1 MLLHR
6 NITPKDRSLPKNS
19 NDISL
24 LCARKK
30 KNYYS
35 SDIVHCAQP
44 SDADLYACG
53 YGQVADE
60 CRIHSGTWAV
70 SKNAFPS
77 CRYTAATRRIRA
89 RTNARD
95 RRCASN
101 KAAYNKRK
109 MSHVAITIPFMRRD
123 ETGTYPA
130 WVAASKAHGMR
141 QALCNERSSWF
152 FTSHRWFC
160 LVRKEIKFLKIEIY
174 FKNNSAN
181 IDSHLWAVI
190 R

>member
-1 MLLHR
+1 MDIFCKFSFEHTAPVACYYTEILHR
-6 NITPKDRSLPKNS
+6 RIALFRKIRT
-19 NDISL
+19 ISL
-24 LCARKK
+24 YYAHLKK

-141 QALCNERSSWF
+141 QAYATSDHRDFSLRIADFVSWEKK
-152 FTSHRWFC
+152 
-160 LVRKEIKFLKIEIY
+160 L
-174 FKNNSAN
+174 NS
-181 IDSHLWAVI
+181 WK
-190 R
+190 